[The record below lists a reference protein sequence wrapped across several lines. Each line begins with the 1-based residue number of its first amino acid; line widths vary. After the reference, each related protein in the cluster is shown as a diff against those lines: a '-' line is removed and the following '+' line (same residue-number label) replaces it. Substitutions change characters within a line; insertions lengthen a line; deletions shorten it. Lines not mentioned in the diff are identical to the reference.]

1 MIISIRPSQK
11 PGMAE
16 KNMASVVSTLSSHEY
31 CFTAD
36 TMPSTT
42 PRPTPRMV
50 EVMASVSV
58 QGKRDMMDWNTGW
71 PLR

>member
-1 MIISIRPSQK
+1 
-11 PGMAE
+11 
-16 KNMASVVSTLSSHEY
+16 MASVVSTLSSHEY
-31 CFTAD
+31 CFTAE